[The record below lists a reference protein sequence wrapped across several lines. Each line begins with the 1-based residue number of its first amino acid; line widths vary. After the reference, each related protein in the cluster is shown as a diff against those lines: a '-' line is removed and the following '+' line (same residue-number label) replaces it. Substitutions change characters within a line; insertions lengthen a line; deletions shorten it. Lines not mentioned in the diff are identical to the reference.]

1 MRRVK
6 IANSLP
12 IVALLALAAYPGSA
26 DATVIIKTFR
36 FAICVT
42 GAKQPDGCKSVGA
55 DAHVV
60 VSDQAMEGLD
70 GMIGQGATITA
81 VPDKGAA
88 PPSSGE
94 NRRRR
99 HQEPQ

>member
-1 MRRVK
+1 MRTVK
-6 IANSLP
+6 TANCLP
-12 IVALLALAAYPGSA
+12 IMALLALAAYPGPA

-42 GAKQPDGCKSVGA
+42 GAKQPDGCKSVAA

-70 GMIGQGATITA
+70 GMIGQGATIMA

-88 PPSSGE
+88 SPPSGDTH
-94 NRRRR
+94 RRR
-99 HQEPQ
+99 HQDPQ